1 MIRAGTESD
10 LEAIFNLVKYCTK
23 DMRSKGLEQWPDWY
37 PNKNDLLKD
46 IKTSGLYLAEK
57 NQQII
62 GMIVL
67 DPKVPKVYNTIK
79 WKFTSGLV
87 NSIHRLAVH
96 PINKTPGLAKELVT
110 YVQNIAIKK
119 GYSIIRLDTYS
130 RNIAADKFYRKMGY
144 QYAGDINLKFMPEH
158 YHCFEKKLN

>member
-1 MIRAGTESD
+1 MVKLATESD
-10 LEAIFNLVKYCTK
+10 LESIFNLVKYCIE

-37 PNKNDLLKD
+37 PDKKDLLND
-46 IKTSGLYLAEK
+46 IKASGLYVVEK
-57 NQQII
+57 GDQII

-67 DPKVPKVYNTIK
+67 NPAVPKVYKTIK

-96 PINKTPGLAKELVT
+96 PQNKTPGLAKEMVT
-110 YVQNIAIKK
+110 HVEKIAINK

-144 QYAGDINLKFMPEH
+144 QYAGDINLKFMPEY
-158 YHCFEKKLN
+158 YHCFEKAL